1 MQDFNQFS
9 NDFDNLN
16 VSDNIDQGLLGM
28 VNSIA
33 KKFDGKNQN
42 DLLKAI
48 YLEAEKGKRNG
59 TLTNEQLD
67 AFANMLAPALDD
79 KKRKLLAKVVAE
91 LKKI

>member
-9 NDFDNLN
+9 NDYKDFNPQENL
-16 VSDNIDQGLLGM
+16 DEGMLGM
-28 VNSIA
+28 INSLA

-48 YLEAEKGKRNG
+48 YEEAERGKRNG
-59 TLTNEQLD
+59 TLTNQQLD
-67 AFANMLAPALDD
+67 AFANMLAPALDE
-79 KKRKLLAKVVAE
+79 KKRKILAKVVAE